1 MNLEKLQTPFIIIA
15 LFLLI
20 GLGFLV
26 IKGVSEA
33 ILSNSSV
40 AQQPETINLN
50 LEVLKSDKIDN
61 LLGFNHI
68 DPAPKEYFGRDNLFS
83 YGEQVIEEELEETT
97 TTTTENSTSTPGE

>member
-68 DPAPKEYFGRDNLFS
+68 DPAPEEDFGRDNLFN
-83 YGEQVIEEELEETT
+83 YGERIIEEEPEET
-97 TTTTENSTSTPGE
+97 TTTTENSTSTPSE